1 MKLYFIF
8 GLLGRTI
15 FSFGHVVRSAWFL
28 TAYVIKVFLFH
39 HIYHLVFPLSQQVW
53 VYRPCCG
60 QWAFLNGPFIVV
72 LLHGFVFIEQ
82 RTATVLF
89 VLCYWSLLKPW
100 VHFFQWMY
108 LCNIIFKTAS
118 HSLIGKNNSTT
129 GEEVIYIVCQIYWRM
144 FLVWRDWRRNTCIF
158 FSSFFAVPLCHQLD
172 VTSSWWFN
180 RKTQHNQTKDAP
192 VILTCQWANISLR
205 VQDWF
210 CVNAASCSVGLV
222 SSFWTIW
229 ISGVDC
235 FFLQCLLMFLSFL
248 EVFIGLFALINMSKW
263 KRSST
268 NCW

>member
-1 MKLYFIF
+1 MLWPVSFFKWTFHSGSAPWICLYWTKDCYSFVCA
-8 GLLGRTI
+8 LLLITSKALSSL
-15 FSFGHVVRSAWFL
+15 FSVDVS
-28 TAYVIKVFLFH
+28 
-39 HIYHLVFPLSQQVW
+39 
-53 VYRPCCG
+53 
-60 QWAFLNGPFIVV
+60 
-72 LLHGFVFIEQ
+72 
-82 RTATVLF
+82 
-89 VLCYWSLLKPW
+89 
-100 VHFFQWMY
+100 

-268 NCW
+268 NCWSVQIN